1 MFMCNRVT
9 GPFAYGLSSPQ
20 THSSSHW
27 LTHFSDTLLFLTHS
41 SCFSFSLSLS
51 LSLTLSFSLS
61 HSLSHSLFLSLSLC
75 HSLSLSLSLCLSLFL
90 SLTLCLSLSH
100 SLSVSLLLSLFFS
113 LSSSLSLCL
122 LSVVG
127 THEAEEACI
136 EYRMRVSEK
145 KAGEMRKRNRGLGG
159 LVRNNLG
166 NAPVDLD
173 SSELRY

>member
-1 MFMCNRVT
+1 MCNRVT

-27 LTHFSDTLLFLTHS
+27 LTHFSDTLFFLTHS

-61 HSLSHSLFLSLSLC
+61 HSLCLSLSLC
-75 HSLSLSLSLCLSLFL
+75 HSLSLSLCLSLSLSLFL